1 MTFASIRPHLTSGL
15 YLSLFVCAA
24 FVVAGVFAPLLVPVD
39 PNLQSLG
46 DRLLPPLTQG
56 HLLGTDGLGRD
67 VLARLIAGAR
77 VPLLVSVS
85 AVTISAVIGVM
96 VGLVGG
102 YVGGLLDTVLMRIT
116 DAWLAFPF
124 ILLAIAFVG
133 ILGPGLGNVIIAL
146 VASQWAIYV
155 RLVRGQVLSLR
166 EREFVLSTRA
176 LGVSHVRIALQH
188 ILPAALSP
196 ILIVATLEV
205 GSVIV
210 AEASLSFLGMG
221 VSASQPTW
229 GSMLSEGR
237 AYLSSAWWLATLP
250 GVIIFLIVLAVNFIG
265 NAVRDLLDPRTSR
278 QILG

>member
-1 MTFASIRPHLTSGL
+1 MTYSSIRPHMTLGL
-15 YLSLFVCAA
+15 YLSLFVCAV
-24 FVVAGVFAPLLVPVD
+24 FVILGIFAPLLVPVD

-46 DRLLPPLTQG
+46 DRLLPPFSPG
-56 HLLGTDGLGRD
+56 HILGTDGLGRD
-67 VLARLIAGAR
+67 VLARLIAGAK

-96 VGLVGG
+96 VGLVSG
-102 YVGGLLDTVLMRIT
+102 YVGGVLDTVLMRIT

-133 ILGPGLGNVIIAL
+133 ILGPGITNVIIAL

-166 EREFVLSTRA
+166 EREFVMSARV
-176 LGVSHVRIALQH
+176 LGVSHLRIALQH
-188 ILPAALSP
+188 ILPAAMSP

-229 GSMLSEGR
+229 GAMLSEGR

-250 GVIIFLIVLAVNFIG
+250 GIIIFLIVLSVNFIG
-265 NAVRDLLDPRTSR
+265 NAVRDILDPRTSS
-278 QILG
+278 QIGM

>member
-1 MTFASIRPHLTSGL
+1 MKMAVLHRHMSLGL
-15 YLSLFVCAA
+15 YLALIVCAA
-24 FVVAGVFAPLLVPVD
+24 FIIAGVFAPLIVPVD

-46 DRLLPPLTQG
+46 DRLLPPFSPG
-56 HLLGTDGLGRD
+56 HPLGTDGLGRD

-85 AVTISAVIGVM
+85 AVSISAVIGVM
-96 VGLVGG
+96 IGLVSG
-102 YVGGLLDTVLMRIT
+102 YVGGFLDTLLMRIT

-166 EREFVLSTRA
+166 EREFVMSARV
-176 LGVSHVRIALQH
+176 LGVSHIRIALQH

-229 GSMLSEGR
+229 GAMLSEGR

-250 GVIIFLIVLAVNFIG
+250 GIIIFVIVLAVNFIG
-265 NAVRDLLDPRTSR
+265 NAVRDMLDPRTGG
-278 QILG
+278 QLGP